1 MCAFSPFA
9 PKPPDVKLKMEL
21 QQRDNRDAMPSLVL
35 QNTVRARAA
44 LRCAEPLDRTAVRI

>member
-44 LRCAEPLDRTAVRI
+44 LRCAEPLGRTAVRI